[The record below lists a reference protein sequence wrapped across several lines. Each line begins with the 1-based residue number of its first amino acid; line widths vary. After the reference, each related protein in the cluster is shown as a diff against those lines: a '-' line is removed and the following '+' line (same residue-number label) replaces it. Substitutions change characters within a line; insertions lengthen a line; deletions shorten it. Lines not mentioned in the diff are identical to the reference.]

1 MSRQFPSRFYIPLRP
16 GTSYT
21 RPRHAPPEVIH
32 LDNPALHVMTDF
44 RYVVPQTVSP
54 EMQID
59 VTLERMKKGGVRLLL
74 VTDAA
79 DEIVGLVT
87 ANDIMGDKPVR
98 LVQDQR
104 VSREQIRVEQVMQTL
119 EEVSVLDMRSVDG
132 AQVGHIVKTL
142 HDLKLQHILVVEID
156 DEGANELPGIVENPL
171 FGMLSHRG
179 GDNKPDNIATG
190 NSYSGDQRVRGLF
203 STSQISKQ
211 LHRDVSQD
219 ITAANTLSEIVHE
232 AEELPD
238 AG

>member
-1 MSRQFPSRFYIPLRP
+1 MSRQYPSRFFIPLRP

-54 EMQID
+54 EVQID

-74 VTDAA
+74 VTDTA

-98 LVQDQR
+98 LVQEQR

-119 EEVSVLDMRSVDG
+119 GEVSVLDMRSVDG
-132 AQVGHIVKTL
+132 AQVGHIVETL
-142 HDLKLQHILVVEID
+142 HGLKLQHILVVEVD
-156 DEGANELPGIVENPL
+156 DQGANELPGIVENPL
-171 FGMLSHRG
+171 FGLLSHRG
-179 GDNKPDNIATG
+179 DDHKSGNIAIG
-190 NSYSGDQRVRGLF
+190 DSHSGDQRVRGLF

-211 LHRDVSQD
+211 LHRDISQD

-232 AEELPD
+232 TEELPD

>member
-1 MSRQFPSRFYIPLRP
+1 MSRQYPSRFFIPLRP

-54 EMQID
+54 EVQID

-74 VTDAA
+74 VTDTA

-98 LVQDQR
+98 LVQEQR

-119 EEVSVLDMRSVDG
+119 GEVSVLDMRSVDG
-132 AQVGHIVKTL
+132 AQVGHIVETL
-142 HDLKLQHILVVEID
+142 HGLKLQHILVVEVD
-156 DEGANELPGIVENPL
+156 DQGQMNYPGLLKIHCSVC
-171 FGMLSHRG
+171 
-179 GDNKPDNIATG
+179 
-190 NSYSGDQRVRGLF
+190 
-203 STSQISKQ
+203 
-211 LHRDVSQD
+211 
-219 ITAANTLSEIVHE
+219 
-232 AEELPD
+232 
-238 AG
+238 